1 MVVNFRAHRI
11 NRGTRKLARTPTLI
25 KCMWGGG
32 VSRGAH
38 KLARTSTLIK
48 CVNPTDM
55 LHVNFILVL
64 SVQKMPLID

>member
-1 MVVNFRAHRI
+1 MVVNFRAHGI

-25 KCMWGGG
+25 KCVGGG
-32 VSRGAH
+32 SRGAH